1 MRSANILLVDDE
13 SDIRSLLRDILEDEG
28 YHVWE
33 AAHSM
38 QAEHLLGQHSFD
50 LVILDIWLEN
60 SEKDGVELLE
70 HIKKQQADL
79 AVLMISG
86 HGNIET
92 AVQTTRLGAYDFIE
106 KPFKTERL
114 LLSVRNAAETATLK
128 RENKVLR
135 QKKAD
140 APRLSELTG
149 RSDIIE
155 RLKKQIDK
163 IAETESRV
171 MITGE
176 AGTGKSLLARVIH
189 EKSKRAGAPF
199 VSLNC
204 AMLAPDEI
212 DPALFGSQDQEGLLE
227 KGQGGTLFLD
237 EISDMPLSTQGR
249 LLRALQEQT
258 FRQSKEDKGK
268 TLDIRI
274 ISSANHNIDEM
285 IKRGKFRSELYYRL
299 NVVPLVMPPLRQ
311 RSDDI
316 EMLVRDIIKD
326 IAEQAELP
334 LRQPDKDVLYLFKR
348 YHWPGNIRE
357 LKNILEWL
365 LIMAPNETG
374 DGLIHYRDLPMDLKA
389 GLESRHSGRENAP
402 SKKGTLDHTASG
414 RNALT
419 QSAMATKP
427 LKAAR
432 ADFEYHYLKFQLERF
447 EGNISKTAKFI
458 GMERTALHRKLK
470 SLDIAVNATEQK
482 ESMIG

>member
-1 MRSANILLVDDE
+1 MRTANILLVDDE
-13 SDIRSLLRDILEDEG
+13 GDIRSLLRDILEDEG

-38 QAEHLLGQHSFD
+38 QAEHLLKQHSFD

-60 SEKDGVELLE
+60 SEKDGVELLKLVKE
-70 HIKKQQADL
+70 AHPDM

-114 LLSVRNAAETATLK
+114 LVSVRNAAESATLK

-135 QKKAD
+135 QNKSEPYRAT
-140 APRLSELTG
+140 RLSGKSEA
-149 RSDIIE
+149 IE
-155 RLKKQIDK
+155 RLKKQIER

-189 EKSKRAGAPF
+189 EKSKRSQAPF

-204 AMLAPDEI
+204 AMLAPEEI
-212 DPALFGSQDQEGLLE
+212 DPALFGSDEQEGLLD

-258 FRQSKEDKGK
+258 FRQGK
-268 TLDIRI
+268 DSDEGQQTLDIRI
-274 ISSANHNIDEM
+274 ISSANQNISEM
-285 IKRGKFRSELYYRL
+285 IEAGKFRSELYYRL
-299 NVVPLVMPPLRQ
+299 NVVPLVMPSLRQ

-316 EMLVRDIIKD
+316 EELTLEIIKD
-326 IAEQAELP
+326 IASQAELP
-334 LRQPDKDVLYLFKR
+334 MRRPDKDVLELFRR

-365 LIMAPNETG
+365 LIMAPNEG
-374 DGLIHYRDLPMDLKA
+374 NDGLIHYKDLPVDLKS
-389 GLESRHSGRENAP
+389 GLESR
-402 SKKGTLDHTASG
+402 
-414 RNALT
+414 
-419 QSAMATKP
+419 QAMARGDVHSSAGAAGGGQGVDTSFTSGNTALVSKS
-427 LKAAR
+427 LKEAR

-470 SLDIAVNATEQK
+470 SLDIALNASE
-482 ESMIG
+482 